1 MKKKNVFIGR
11 SLKDIKNFPLSAKR
25 ETGFQ
30 LDRVQNGNTTFD
42 WKPMPT
48 IGSGVQEIR
57 IKEDNGIFRIIYV
70 AKFEGKVYV
79 LHAVQKKTQ
88 KTTNFDLDIAK
99 KAYKEVLEERKN
111 ENISRIR

>member
-1 MKKKNVFIGR
+1 MKRIVFIGR
-11 SLKDIKNFPLSAKR
+11 SLKDIKSVPIKAKR

-30 LDRVQNGNTTFD
+30 LDRVQNGNAPFD

-48 IGSGVQEIR
+48 IGSGAQEIR
-57 IKEDNGIFRIIYV
+57 IKEDNGIYRIIYV

-79 LHAVQKKTQ
+79 LHAFQKKTQ
-88 KTTNFDLDIAK
+88 KTSNFDLGIAK

-111 ENISRIR
+111 EDISRIR